1 MAGRASALTTTIPIN
16 AANSIANRTFHDRK
30 TIIEIDGVLRSIE
43 FHVRHLPHFSP
54 STLEKIEIAKLPKC
68 DR

>member
-1 MAGRASALTTTIPIN
+1 MYGINELT
-16 AANSIANRTFHDRK
+16 K
-30 TIIEIDGVLRSIE
+30 GVLIEIDGVLRSIE
-43 FHVRHLPHFSP
+43 FHVRHLPHFIP